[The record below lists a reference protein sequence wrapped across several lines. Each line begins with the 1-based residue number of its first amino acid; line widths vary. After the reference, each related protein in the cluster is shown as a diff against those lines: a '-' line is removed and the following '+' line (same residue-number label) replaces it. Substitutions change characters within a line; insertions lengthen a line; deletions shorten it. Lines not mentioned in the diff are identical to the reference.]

1 MPVATGQTRGV
12 PGLMDGPS
20 GPLFVPPEGQKRMS
34 LDTLHDMTPAI
45 DLSDHRTQALAEAA
59 VKPLQ
64 KLLFSHQK
72 LMQTTGRWGQAMSSG
87 EVLIQV
93 HQTH

>member
-1 MPVATGQTRGV
+1 M
-12 PGLMDGPS
+12 
-20 GPLFVPPEGQKRMS
+20 PPEDQKRMS
-34 LDTLHDMTPAI
+34 LDILRDMTPAI
-45 DLSDHRTQALAEAA
+45 DLSDHQTKALAEAA
-59 VKPLQ
+59 VEALQ
-64 KLLFSHQK
+64 QLLLSHQK

>member
-1 MPVATGQTRGV
+1 M
-12 PGLMDGPS
+12 
-20 GPLFVPPEGQKRMS
+20 FVPPEEQKRMS
-34 LDTLHDMTPAI
+34 LDILRNMPPAI

-59 VKPLQ
+59 VEALQ
-64 KLLFSHQK
+64 QLLLSQQK
-72 LMQTTGRWGQAMSSG
+72 LMQTTGRWGQAMSSD

>member
-1 MPVATGQTRGV
+1 
-12 PGLMDGPS
+12 MDGPG
-20 GPLFVPPEGQKRMS
+20 GPLFVPPEEQKRMS
-34 LDTLHDMTPAI
+34 LDILRNMPPAI

-59 VKPLQ
+59 VEALQ
-64 KLLFSHQK
+64 QLLLSQQK
-72 LMQTTGRWGQAMSSG
+72 LMQTTGRWGQAMSSD